1 MSISRGYRV
10 DPNNGRFPQS
20 MREAFSDN
28 GLPPEA
34 AADERDRPANRSD
47 EATQDWL
54 AAAQRVAL
62 DVDLDASAHAHGAM
76 LRRRGVPTATNLLC
90 LALMHGPGRM
100 PLRMITERAEL
111 HGIARVSEPALL
123 RRLCNA
129 AGWLEHVVDAL
140 LTQRLADQQGDVSD
154 LETASVGAR
163 MRLAASGPFMA
174 STLPGGPLMASRSQS
189 MQERLALQ
197 SMAARAFVVH
207 FAPWPSDLFTDTQIH
222 WLLCV
227 RWNFIS
233 ANLRD
238 TLANRHDADQQE
250 GSSLDRCR
258 LNACLLAAL
267 ISADA

>member
-1 MSISRGYRV
+1 
-10 DPNNGRFPQS
+10 
-20 MREAFSDN
+20 
-28 GLPPEA
+28 
-34 AADERDRPANRSD
+34 
-47 EATQDWL
+47 
-54 AAAQRVAL
+54 
-62 DVDLDASAHAHGAM
+62 M

-90 LALMHGPGRM
+90 LALMYGPGRM

-140 LTQRLADQQGDVSD
+140 LTQRLAEQQGDMSD
-154 LETASVGAR
+154 HETAILAAR
-163 MRLAASGPFMA
+163 MRMAASAPYMTPAMQG
-174 STLPGGPLMASRSQS
+174 LPMMGSRSQS

-207 FAPWPSDLFTDTQIH
+207 FAPWPADLFSDTQIH

-227 RWNFIS
+227 RWNFVS

-238 TLANRHDADQQE
+238 TLGNRLDAEHAE